1 VTETAVEQ
9 QPRMSGGAYLK
20 LIGLGALIGIPA
32 ALLAAIFLAL
42 IHELEDLLWHDL
54 PDALG
59 YDAPPW
65 FLIVGLPVVGAAFVL
80 TARRVLPGD
89 GGHRPLDGF
98 STSAAPTRVSYAPS
112 VALAAIGTLAFGAV
126 LGPEAPLIA
135 LGSAVGLVVT
145 HFVDVDPAHHRIL
158 AMAGAFAA
166 ISALFGGPIAAGIL
180 LIEAGIGLGSLLIPL
195 IIPGL
200 VAAAVGY
207 LLFTGFGNWGG
218 LEETTLSVPGL
229 PPYDGVDVGDLLV
242 AIVGGVLIALVIEI
256 VLALGWRVAA
266 EEERAG
272 TGKLLLAGGLVVG
285 VIALVADALGENSQN
300 VLFSGQAAIPALVA
314 ETSAGSVAVLLV
326 AKGLA
331 YAVSL
336 GCGFRGG
343 QVFPAIFLGI
353 AVAMLAVIWFD
364 VSPTLAVAVGTA
376 AGSAAVT
383 RLLFASIVIGA
394 ILVGSAGADA
404 VPAAILAGVAAW
416 VTVMAIER
424 RAAPGEAEA
433 GAEPA

>member
-1 VTETAVEQ
+1 MTEAAEQ
-9 QPRMSGGAYLK
+9 QPSISGPQYLK

-32 ALLAAIFLAL
+32 ALLAAVFLAL
-42 IHELEDLLWHDL
+42 IHEVENWLWHDL

-65 FLIVGLPVVGAAFVL
+65 FLVVGLPVAGAALVIA
-80 TARRVLPGD
+80 ARRLLPGD

-98 STSAAPTRVSYAPS
+98 GASSPTPVAYMPG
-112 VALAAIGTLAFGAV
+112 VALAAIGSLAFGAV

-135 LGSAVGLVVT
+135 LGSAVGLAVT
-145 HFVDVDPAHHRIL
+145 HFVDIDPAHHKIL

-180 LIEAGIGLGSLLIPL
+180 LIEAGIGLGNLLIPL

-229 PPYDGVDVGDLLV
+229 PPYEEVQLGDLLV
-242 AIVGGVLIALVIEI
+242 AVVAGVLIALVVEL
-256 VLALGWRVAA
+256 VLALARRVAA
-266 EEERAG
+266 GEERAG
-272 TGKLLLAGGLVVG
+272 MGALLLAGGLAVG
-285 VIALVADALGENSQN
+285 LIALAADALGADSQD
-300 VLFSGQAAIPALVA
+300 VLFSGQASIPALVA
-314 ETSAGSVAVLLV
+314 ETSGGIVALLLV

-331 YAVSL
+331 YAVCL

-353 AVAMLAVIWFD
+353 AVVMFAVIVFD
-364 VSPTLAVAVGTA
+364 VSPTLAVAAGTA

-383 RLLFASIVIGA
+383 RLLFASIVIGSL
-394 ILVGSAGADA
+394 LVGSAGADA

-416 VTVMAIER
+416 VTVTAIER
-424 RAAPGEAEA
+424 SPRRRTAE
-433 GAEPA
+433 

>member
-1 VTETAVEQ
+1 MTEAAEQ
-9 QPRMSGGAYLK
+9 QPSISGPQYLK

-32 ALLAAIFLAL
+32 ALLAAVFLAL
-42 IHELEDLLWHDL
+42 IHEVENWLWHDL

-65 FLIVGLPVVGAAFVL
+65 FLVVGLPVAGAALVIA
-80 TARRVLPGD
+80 ARRLLPGD

-98 STSAAPTRVSYAPS
+98 GASSPTPVAYMPG
-112 VALAAIGTLAFGAV
+112 VALAAIGSLAFGAV

-135 LGSAVGLVVT
+135 LGSAVGLAVT
-145 HFVDVDPAHHRIL
+145 HFVDIDPAHHKIL

-180 LIEAGIGLGSLLIPL
+180 LIEAGIGLGNLLIPL

-229 PPYDGVDVGDLLV
+229 PPYEEVQLGDLLV
-242 AIVGGVLIALVIEI
+242 AVVAGVLIALVVE
-256 VLALGWRVAA
+256 VVFALARRVAA
-266 EEERAG
+266 GEERAG
-272 TGKLLLAGGLVVG
+272 MGALLLAGGLAVG
-285 VIALVADALGENSQN
+285 LIALAADALGADSQD
-300 VLFSGQAAIPALVA
+300 VLFSGQASIPALVA
-314 ETSAGSVAVLLV
+314 ETSGGIVALLLV

-331 YAVSL
+331 YAVCL

-353 AVAMLAVIWFD
+353 AVVMFAVIVFD
-364 VSPTLAVAVGTA
+364 VSPTLAVAAGTA

-383 RLLFASIVIGA
+383 RLLFASIVIGSL
-394 ILVGSAGADA
+394 LVGSAGADA

-416 VTVMAIER
+416 VTVTAIER
-424 RAAPGEAEA
+424 SPRRRTAE
-433 GAEPA
+433 